1 MNLFPHNIKI
11 SSPTI
16 DIFFV
21 LESLSIIVIIFFI
34 VTIKMECVKLGYE
47 IYNLSQEIER
57 KKLQLQDVTEIH
69 DEIMQPEKLYKAAK
83 DLDMHFPE
91 PDRVYY
97 VE

>member
-1 MNLFPHNIKI
+1 
-11 SSPTI
+11 
-16 DIFFV
+16 
-21 LESLSIIVIIFFI
+21 
-34 VTIKMECVKLGYE
+34 MECVKLGYE